1 MDEDTILNLQECP
14 PKYDSM
20 QIDELINLLS
30 SLQKKCSPCKRKSKS
45 PSPKKSPKKSVQ
57 KRKSPSPKKKSV
69 QKRKTPS
76 PKKKSVQKRKSPSP
90 KKKSV
95 QKRKSPKKTQRGG
108 GYYEEKKNYYLS
120 KINSAKTDSVRE
132 RYIEMLNKLSKEKY
146 EAMLIKENNDQLD
159 FLRDLQS
166 AIIKK
171 INTIPDSKEKQELFD
186 KSNQLSKDILSFIEL
201 INEQKQSKNTFEK
214 NLLQNKI
221 ELILLKYKHGYR
233 IAQFLNSDINY
244 VMNFL
249 TSPELSPAEQTFKGQ
264 LLPHKKSNLSQE
276 GGVPAESPHE
286 FFEKMKKRVIR
297 PSPLK
302 KEIKIESPKKLE
314 PQPKEIKKQ

>member
-1 MDEDTILNLQECP
+1 
-14 PKYDSM
+14 
-20 QIDELINLLS
+20 
-30 SLQKKCSPCKRKSKS
+30 
-45 PSPKKSPKKSVQ
+45 
-57 KRKSPSPKKKSV
+57 
-69 QKRKTPS
+69 
-76 PKKKSVQKRKSPSP
+76 
-90 KKKSV
+90 
-95 QKRKSPKKTQRGG
+95 
-108 GYYEEKKNYYLS
+108 
-120 KINSAKTDSVRE
+120 
-132 RYIEMLNKLSKEKY
+132 MLNKLSKEKY

-186 KSNQLSKDILSFIEL
+186 KSNQLSKDIVSFIEL

-233 IAQFLNSDINY
+233 IAQFLNSDITY

-249 TSPELSPAEQTFKGQ
+249 TSPELSPAEQTFKSQ
-264 LLPHKKSNLSQE
+264 LLPRKKSKSQE
-276 GGVPAESPHE
+276 GGVPAESPQE
-286 FFEKMKKRVIR
+286 FLEKMKKRVNR

-302 KEIKIESPKKLE
+302 KEIKIDSPKKLE